1 MEGENH
7 NYWPG
12 FVDALSNMVMAM
24 IFVVLTFV
32 VVLFGVMQ
40 NNIRAVATR
49 MNEMRAVSAGYQT
62 TLSAL
67 RQENAALEVQLARM
81 QAGSPGQKRTSSL
94 LESAVTVV
102 GGKGGDS
109 PAAATGGR
117 LPPLVTGEGN
127 VITVLYPSS
136 QATLDAA
143 ARAALDQLAVSR
155 LANPAALH
163 AEIVSDMAGA
173 AAATDSQRLAYFR
186 ALEARNYLLSH
197 GLASANITVRL
208 VPGPRGEAR
217 GRVVIR
223 IFAP

>member
-1 MEGENH
+1 MEGENQ

-49 MNEMRAVSAGYQT
+49 MHEMRAVTAGYET

-67 RQENAALEVQLARM
+67 REQNATLQAQLDQRPP
-81 QAGSPGQKRTSSL
+81 GSPGQRTTASL
-94 LESAVTVV
+94 MEASVTVV
-102 GGKGGDS
+102 SRGGETRP
-109 PAAATGGR
+109 PAASGH
-117 LPPLVTGEGN
+117 LPPLVSGDGT

-136 QATLDAA
+136 LATLDAA
-143 ARAALDQLAVSR
+143 TRANLDQATASR
-155 LANPAALH
+155 LGSPAGLH
-163 AEIVSDMAGA
+163 AEIVSDIAGA

-186 ALEARNYLLSH
+186 ALDVRNYLLSH
-197 GLASANITVRL
+197 GLSPANITVRL
-208 VPGPRGEAR
+208 VPRPQADAR

-223 IFAP
+223 LSGQ